1 MFEFSGAEK
10 KMLKLMG
17 TENVDKEMVS
27 IDSLKKALERQRL
40 FGGRIES
47 NLVAL
52 GLLEEEQLSE
62 FFRFF
67 PSVPETMEET
77 LLEPAFIA
85 DLMLKHAMLLKSFT
99 LPAMAQQIRL
109 SNPVV
114 KQALDELRRLGLIEI
129 TRGDTSFNIANYQY
143 TITNPGMT
151 RALSL
156 MEENRYVGPAPVC
169 LDDYRSAV
177 EIQTIRAARVTMED
191 IQKAF
196 SDLVVDE
203 DYLQV
208 YGAAIKSGKP
218 IFLYGPPGN
227 GKTSIAEA
235 IGKSLTDSV
244 FVPYSVVVGG
254 QVIVVYDEVTHKK
267 VQDENDPVNHDQRW
281 VKVRRPIVMT
291 GGELTLENL
300 DLRFNALSKYYEA
313 PLHMKANNGMFILDD
328 FGRQMVDS
336 EALLNRW
343 IVPLD
348 HRADYLTLHTGMKF
362 EIPFDQ
368 VVIFA
373 TNLAPAKLV
382 DEAFLRRLRFKLKI
396 DHPTVKEYQQIFRNV
411 CLSNNL
417 EYNPKALFY
426 LMTKYRKTNS
436 KPAGCHPRD
445 LIDHI
450 IDEAHYLG
458 KSPEITKQAIDT
470 AWENYFVH
478 E

>member
-1 MFEFSGAEK
+1 
-10 KMLKLMG
+10 
-17 TENVDKEMVS
+17 
-27 IDSLKKALERQRL
+27 
-40 FGGRIES
+40 
-47 NLVAL
+47 
-52 GLLEEEQLSE
+52 
-62 FFRFF
+62 
-67 PSVPETMEET
+67 
-77 LLEPAFIA
+77 
-85 DLMLKHAMLLKSFT
+85 
-99 LPAMAQQIRL
+99 
-109 SNPVV
+109 
-114 KQALDELRRLGLIEI
+114 LRRLGLIEI
-129 TRGDTSFNIANYQY
+129 TRGDTSFNITNYQY
-143 TITNPGMT
+143 TITNSGMT

-177 EIQTIRAARVTMED
+177 EIQTIRAAKITLKDV
-191 IQKAF
+191 KNAF
-196 SDLVVDE
+196 SDLVVDKN
-203 DYLQV
+203 YLHV
-208 YGAAIKSGKP
+208 FGAAISSGKP

-227 GKTSIAEA
+227 GKTTIAEA
-235 IGKSLTDSV
+235 IGKSLTDTV

-254 QVIVVYDEVTHKK
+254 QVIVVYDEVTHQRVEDKK
-267 VQDENDPVNHDQRW
+267 NIDNHDQRW

-300 DLRFNALSKYYEA
+300 DLRFNSLSKYYEA
-313 PLHMKANNGMFILDD
+313 PLHMKANNGIFILDD
-328 FGRQMVDS
+328 FGRQMVDT
-336 EALLNRW
+336 ETLLNRW

-396 DHPTVKEYQQIFRNV
+396 NHPTVKEYHRIFRNV

-417 EYNPKALFY
+417 EYNPNALYY
-426 LMTKYRKTNS
+426 LMTKYTKAKN

-458 KSPEITKQAIDT
+458 KPPEITKQAIDT